1 MTAAREIFG
10 LGFMGLFRE
19 PKKRK
24 GSYVHKDQLEFYK
37 NVEDL
42 DGYEEQEASGNS
54 EHYRKMLPILTKD
67 SGGSL
72 FITWEGV

>member
-42 DGYEEQEASGNS
+42 DGYEEQEASANS
-54 EHYRKMLPILTKD
+54 EHFRKRY
-67 SGGSL
+67 
-72 FITWEGV
+72 